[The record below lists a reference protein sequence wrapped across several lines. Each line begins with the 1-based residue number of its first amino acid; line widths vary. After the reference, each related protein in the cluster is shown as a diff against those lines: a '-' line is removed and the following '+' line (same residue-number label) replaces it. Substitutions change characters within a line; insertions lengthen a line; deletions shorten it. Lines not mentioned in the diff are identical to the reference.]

1 MSEHPKND
9 DSFDDA
15 IKELDS
21 TAGSWSLTASDVDNE
36 AADPLLGALVMLTKH
51 YGRPYTINAL
61 RSGLPLEENRLTPHL
76 FVRAAARAG
85 LNARVTARKLK
96 KIPDMVLPVVLLL
109 EGKDACILVK
119 RMWKEGQQL
128 AEVIFPQT
136 GGGVDVVPIDELQ
149 SLYAGYTIFVKPE
162 FSFKHSMESEEVPT
176 AASWFWGTLRKF
188 WPTYTQV
195 LLAAVLI
202 NSFALASPLFVMNV
216 YDRVVPNQAEE
227 TLWVL
232 AVGVTFVIL
241 FDFIL
246 KSLRSYFVDN
256 AGKRADVL
264 LSSRIFEQVLNLK
277 LHACPPSSGAFANR
291 LREFES
297 LREFF
302 GSAVVIA
309 LVDLPFIFLFL
320 FIIYMVG
327 GPVVL
332 APGLAVPL
340 VLFTGIVL
348 QWPLR
353 RAINKEIDQK
363 SQKHGVIL
371 ETIGALETVKALGA
385 ESRMQMDWERFVG
398 RAAKTSLGARLISG
412 TGINFSQMMMQLVTV
427 GVILLG
433 VYQII
438 KGEMTIG
445 GLIACTIIAGRTMA
459 PLGQIAGLL
468 SRYNQAM
475 VALKSLNEIMALP
488 VERAPGKRFLSRTD
502 IIGNIEF
509 KDVTFAY
516 PGSELAAISQA
527 SFSIRA
533 GEKVAFIGPVG
544 SGKTTVSRLIAGFY
558 EPNDG
563 AVLIDGTDLRQVDPA
578 DVRAHIGLVM
588 QEVILFQGTIRDNIS
603 IGAPFADDSMILE
616 AAKLA
621 GVHDFV
627 SRHPQGY
634 DWVVGERGQSLS
646 GGQRQAVGLARA
658 LLSNPEILVMD
669 EPTSMMDMQ
678 AEKVFMEQLR
688 TVLADKTLI
697 LITHRPTLLSL
708 VDRIIIMGQ
717 GAVVKD
723 ESRTQV
729 MNMAQ
734 TATAQRAAK
743 IKGQG

>member
-475 VALKSLNEIMALP
+475 VALKSLNEIMRYRLNGRRENGFSVAPILSVTSSLRMSLSP
-488 VERAPGKRFLSRTD
+488 IPARNWRRSARPLSASGGRKGGFHRACWLWKNHGFAPDRRFL
-502 IIGNIEF
+502 
-509 KDVTFAY
+509 
-516 PGSELAAISQA
+516 
-527 SFSIRA
+527 
-533 GEKVAFIGPVG
+533 
-544 SGKTTVSRLIAGFY
+544 
-558 EPNDG
+558 
-563 AVLIDGTDLRQVDPA
+563 
-578 DVRAHIGLVM
+578 
-588 QEVILFQGTIRDNIS
+588 
-603 IGAPFADDSMILE
+603 
-616 AAKLA
+616 
-621 GVHDFV
+621 
-627 SRHPQGY
+627 
-634 DWVVGERGQSLS
+634 
-646 GGQRQAVGLARA
+646 
-658 LLSNPEILVMD
+658 
-669 EPTSMMDMQ
+669 
-678 AEKVFMEQLR
+678 
-688 TVLADKTLI
+688 
-697 LITHRPTLLSL
+697 
-708 VDRIIIMGQ
+708 
-717 GAVVKD
+717 
-723 ESRTQV
+723 
-729 MNMAQ
+729 
-734 TATAQRAAK
+734 
-743 IKGQG
+743 